1 MKTNLADLARLHP
14 PLHSPQLPLVQPNSS
29 ARPLRSAACNK
40 RFIGLHDEA
49 VATGQNANDG
59 GHVVVC
65 FGVPEAPILLV
76 ILSPPETGSTLPITR
91 ASSITRI
98 CTRNRTVDHQL
109 YHQTIVEMEQKNVDR
124 EYIQGWTGGFMGN
137 PKREEQR
144 VTEAYES
151 GYDDGANQNT
161 SNYERWI
168 AG

>member
-1 MKTNLADLARLHP
+1 
-14 PLHSPQLPLVQPNSS
+14 
-29 ARPLRSAACNK
+29 
-40 RFIGLHDEA
+40 
-49 VATGQNANDG
+49 
-59 GHVVVC
+59 
-65 FGVPEAPILLV
+65 
-76 ILSPPETGSTLPITR
+76 
-91 ASSITRI
+91 
-98 CTRNRTVDHQL
+98 VDYQL
-109 YHQTIVEMEQKNVDR
+109 YRQTIVEMEQKNVDR